1 MPLKPGRREMNMFS
15 SLFRRSEKRRA
26 YANLMQLDDRLL
38 RDIGLSRSDLHQM
51 MQGTRTAHT
60 RGHRTH
66 E

>member
-1 MPLKPGRREMNMFS
+1 MNLFS

-26 YANLMQLDDRLL
+26 YASLVQMDDRLL

-60 RGHRTH
+60 RRNRDH